1 MANQSLKERIKKTQ
15 DENWEMLTVLG
26 MPWSEAIKLADND
39 REYLLTKVA
48 ELKEAHKQRQ
58 QLITDAQR
66 KQMQPNDLIG

>member
-48 ELKEAHKQRQ
+48 ELKEAHKQRLLTDT
-58 QLITDAQR
+58 LIR
-66 KQMQPNDLIG
+66 

>member
-48 ELKEAHKQRQ
+48 ELKEAHKQR
-58 QLITDAQR
+58 LLTDT
-66 KQMQPNDLIG
+66 PIG